1 MPQSTD
7 STTRPRLLPALAYAA
22 LTTAI
27 VSSLGMLLVPTISHD
42 MHVEVS
48 TGQWMLTVNLLV
60 GAVATPIM
68 GRLSDGPH
76 KKRLLLFSL
85 TTILVGSIVA
95 AAAPNFTVFLIGRAL
110 QGLTYG
116 IVPVTIA
123 LARRYL
129 PENQARLG
137 ISSLSVTVTTG
148 LGLGYPLTGIL
159 ADLLGFRFAF
169 WFAALFLITTILV
182 VWRVVPT
189 GPDEQAP
196 RNTLDVPGALL
207 VGTGLASLLVAVSEG
222 SRWGWG
228 SPWTLGFF
236 AGAATLLTAWS
247 LVELR
252 TPYPLINLRVL
263 RNGDVLVANSTAIG
277 LGAAMYIGLSI
288 GSLIAQAPASTGYG
302 IALPLFWAGFVMLPL
317 SVASFGANRLV
328 RAVSHRIRM
337 RTLLLVGAGLVTASS
352 VLLWVAHNALW
363 EILIGMLGFGAGMGM
378 TYAAMPALIA
388 RSVADTELGSAVSF
402 NQVLRTVGGSFG
414 SALAGAVLAANLA
427 PDLLPTENGIRLAL
441 AVGAIGCA
449 VVFVALL
456 VNHVMS
462 RPPTPLSEPADA
474 RISRL

>member
-1 MPQSTD
+1 MPQSTE

-182 VWRVVPT
+182 VWRVVPA

-207 VGTGLASLLVAVSEG
+207 VGTGLASLLVAVS
-222 SRWGWG
+222 SV
-228 SPWTLGFF
+228 
-236 AGAATLLTAWS
+236 AAPAKNPSVHGEPQPHLEPSLTATRS
-247 LVELR
+247 DASPVP
-252 TPYPLINLRVL
+252 TSSAPGTSRVL
-263 RNGDVLVANSTAIG
+263 RGACSSGPAGTTRQTTRMVVIRNS
-277 LGAAMYIGLSI
+277 
-288 GSLIAQAPASTGYG
+288 
-302 IALPLFWAGFVMLPL
+302 
-317 SVASFGANRLV
+317 
-328 RAVSHRIRM
+328 
-337 RTLLLVGAGLVTASS
+337 
-352 VLLWVAHNALW
+352 
-363 EILIGMLGFGAGMGM
+363 
-378 TYAAMPALIA
+378 
-388 RSVADTELGSAVSF
+388 
-402 NQVLRTVGGSFG
+402 
-414 SALAGAVLAANLA
+414 AANQKAKRNPSRSARMPVRGYPSPRPVVTVTDRLEM
-427 PDLLPTENGIRLAL
+427 PRNLRLL
-441 AVGAIGCA
+441 
-449 VVFVALL
+449 F
-456 VNHVMS
+456 
-462 RPPTPLSEPADA
+462 RPPPSAQEST
-474 RISRL
+474 I

>member
-1 MPQSTD
+1 MPQSTE

-148 LGLGYPLTGIL
+148 LGLGYPLTGISPICS
-159 ADLLGFRFAF
+159 G
-169 WFAALFLITTILV
+169 
-182 VWRVVPT
+182 
-189 GPDEQAP
+189 
-196 RNTLDVPGALL
+196 
-207 VGTGLASLLVAVSEG
+207 SVSPSG
-222 SRWGWG
+222 SRRC
-228 SPWTLGFF
+228 S
-236 AGAATLLTAWS
+236 
-247 LVELR
+247 
-252 TPYPLINLRVL
+252 
-263 RNGDVLVANSTAIG
+263 
-277 LGAAMYIGLSI
+277 
-288 GSLIAQAPASTGYG
+288 
-302 IALPLFWAGFVMLPL
+302 
-317 SVASFGANRLV
+317 
-328 RAVSHRIRM
+328 
-337 RTLLLVGAGLVTASS
+337 
-352 VLLWVAHNALW
+352 
-363 EILIGMLGFGAGMGM
+363 
-378 TYAAMPALIA
+378 
-388 RSVADTELGSAVSF
+388 
-402 NQVLRTVGGSFG
+402 
-414 SALAGAVLAANLA
+414 
-427 PDLLPTENGIRLAL
+427 
-441 AVGAIGCA
+441 
-449 VVFVALL
+449 
-456 VNHVMS
+456 
-462 RPPTPLSEPADA
+462 
-474 RISRL
+474 